1 MANTSAELIKRAG
14 NPSHCG
20 KALVPRSA
28 RLNTDVQPK
37 TIDVEMIC
45 TKCGQLKRYVVNTS
59 VTGARELLDG
69 DGWFNPNST
78 TTPTATPAPTV
89 QEEEE
94 EETPAEGMYYC
105 TECEHNHRIDSSVGQ
120 AHEEYAGTP

>member
-1 MANTSAELIKRAG
+1 MANINAELIKRAG

-45 TKCGQLKRYVVNTS
+45 AECGQLVQYAVNTS

-69 DGWFNPNST
+69 DEWYNPNST
-78 TTPTATPAPTV
+78 RRPTAIPSPI
-89 QEEEE
+89 EEE

-105 TECEHNHRIDSSVGQ
+105 TECGHNHRVDSSVGQ
-120 AHEEYAGTP
+120 DHEEYAGNP